1 MERNQGF
8 PKLKLFLELESTE
21 MVFLKQPYKLFVILI
36 LFLISVSLLGKDA
49 INHITFT
56 PQWQPQAQFAGYYV
70 AKDMGIYQKYGL
82 DVDILSGGPNSP
94 SADMLQQRKTD
105 ITTMFLSSA
114 ITEKAKGLDIVNIGQ
129 VSQMSSLIF
138 VAKKSSG
145 IRKPAD
151 MNGKKIG
158 IWFSDFKEV
167 PLAFLDSYHIK
178 ATIVPIASTVDL
190 FLEDGIDV
198 MAVEWYNEYHQI
210 LDAGYNPDE
219 LVTFFFKDHNLN
231 ISEDG
236 IYCLRSTYLQNP
248 DIYKKFVKASME
260 GWEYAFKHPDSA
272 VNIVIKYMKGNHTP
286 ANRSHQTWMLNRMHD
301 IIQVGGKPDSGLK
314 ETDFAR
320 TGYIL
325 LKNGMIKNIPAYH
338 SFVEGYADATK

>member
-1 MERNQGF
+1 VIF
-8 PKLKLFLELESTE
+8 FYKFLKFYLCSLFL
-21 MVFLKQPYKLFVILI
+21 LFTVCL
-36 LFLISVSLLGKDA
+36 VGKTTLQR
-49 INHITFT
+49 ITFI

-70 AKDMGIYQKYGL
+70 AKDLGIYSKYGL
-82 DVDILSGGPNSP
+82 DVNILPGGPQAP
-94 SADMLQQRKTD
+94 AAEMLEKRKAD

-114 ITEKAKGLDIVNIGQ
+114 IAEKAKGLDIVNIGQ
-129 VSQMSSLIF
+129 TSQMSSLIF

-145 IRKPAD
+145 IRTPAD

-167 PLAFLDSYHIK
+167 PLAFLDEYHIK

-210 LDAGYNPDE
+210 LNAGYNPNE
-219 LVTFFFKDHNLN
+219 LVTFFFYDHHLN

-236 IYCLRSTYLQNP
+236 IYCLKSTYQRNP
-248 DIYKKFVKASME
+248 DVCDKFVKASME
-260 GWEYAFKHPDSA
+260 GWEYAFSHPDVA
-272 VNIVIKYMKGNHTP
+272 VNIVIKYMQGYHNP
-286 ANRSHQTWMLNRMHD
+286 ANLAHQNWMLNRMKD
-301 IIQVGGKPDSGLK
+301 IMEAEGKRNLGLK
-314 ETDFAR
+314 ETDFAK

-325 LKNGMIKNIPAYH
+325 LKNGMIKTIPTYK
-338 SFVEGYADATK
+338 SFVEGNADATK